1 MFSIKLISVVL
12 SFVATHLLLQ
22 ICPMHNSYYDLA
34 NKEWLQLGLLALI
47 VTGAK
52 SNLIMYE
59 WLFFV
64 KGTLIT
70 VGKF

>member
-1 MFSIKLISVVL
+1 
-12 SFVATHLLLQ
+12 
-22 ICPMHNSYYDLA
+22 MHNSYYDLA
-34 NKEWLQLGLLALI
+34 NKEWVQLGLLALI

-59 WLFFV
+59 WLFFE
-64 KGTLIT
+64 KGTFIT

>member
-1 MFSIKLISVVL
+1 M
-12 SFVATHLLLQ
+12 SFVATHSLLQ
-22 ICPMHNSYYDLA
+22 ICPMDNSYYDLA

-64 KGTLIT
+64 TGTFIN
-70 VGKF
+70 VGKL

>member
-1 MFSIKLISVVL
+1 M

-22 ICPMHNSYYDLA
+22 ICPMHNSYYDLT

-47 VTGAK
+47 VTGAE

-64 KGTLIT
+64 KGTFIT